1 MAYKL
6 NFGHFL
12 LPLSMN
18 QGPVDAKLA
27 ERLFVL
33 RSEYLCLKKRPERHA
48 IRNLLAMLAFRLG
61 QFDRALEYLDKIL
74 SPGEDPDNLNALA
87 NRRYMCEDLFR
98 VQEARECEK
107 RIKRL
112 LAEDGGEGMDMRC
125 KKLRARSLAEQAFAY
140 AFELFEESVSFG
152 RYRKAIELYQKA
164 VDLAGTAIDK
174 DEMDEWIFI
183 IGVASFIIYKR
194 IKYGTPSEE
203 TKTRLQTAVTSFIRT
218 VQDCQ
223 DENLVSDSWRHLGV
237 LFKQSAEQ
245 EQTSLLPSLPDDFHE
260 YLRTPGMCFEKAYSV
275 SPRDPRILAR
285 YAEYCKNTGDM
296 AKALGLVNES
306 IQLNTTVL
314 NLHAFCV
321 RAYILVEQYK
331 EQLNSF
337 KEPSLNLLED
347 AERDLSI
354 TLRFFV
360 TPWHLAAMAE
370 VFYLKALDR
379 QGMLKEGR
387 EGMDNLRVALTYCS
401 KAAACHDGQKR
412 PEVHKQRGECLC
424 AMGEHRTA
432 LVCFKRAV
440 ECEIANQFYKG
451 SIGALV
457 KEYAHVLRHGSSSF
471 TCDPPFLKDMVYWLH
486 KASGTCLSKN
496 STLKQ
501 LTHLQQIPGFWKTFT
516 YYCTQNELRDDL
528 EYIELAAKCGRGS
541 QSRVYRKHSYPTLEA
556 STSALFVNRRRES
569 FHGEGSF
576 KLEVS
581 SRPGIS
587 QTLDSIHPET
597 VAVAVSSIKLD
608 AGSSMQ
614 IPDKL
619 SRKDSTITK
628 DDSRKHVQP
637 APTKAFN
644 QRLPNDFFVIYTR
657 SASDWVQHSLLEE
670 LEGNRLKGCIRERDF
685 IPGKPELTNYS
696 DCIEGSVCTI
706 VILTKDFEEDQTCV
720 RGMIMA
726 MQEGKIVIPVLRES
740 RPLPKLLLQP
750 YRSLGLDAVDSTLDW
765 GRLEKII
772 EQQINLTT

>member
-1 MAYKL
+1 MAYTQ

-33 RSEYLCLKKRPERHA
+33 RSEYLRLKKRPERHA

-125 KKLRARSLAEQAFAY
+125 KKLRARSLGEQAYAY

-152 RYRKAIELYQKA
+152 RYRKAIELYQEA

-174 DEMDEWIFI
+174 DEMDEWIFT

-194 IKYGTPSEE
+194 IKYGTPGEE

-218 VQDCQ
+218 VRDCQ

-275 SPRDPRILAR
+275 SPHDPRILAR

-296 AKALGLVNES
+296 AKALKLVNES

-314 NLHAFCV
+314 NHHACCV

-337 KEPSLNLLED
+337 KEPSLTLLED

-401 KAAACHDGQKR
+401 QAAACHDGQKR

-440 ECEIANQFYKG
+440 ECEIANQLYKG
-451 SIGALV
+451 SIDALV

-471 TCDPPFLKDMVYWLH
+471 TCNPPFLKDMVYWLH
-486 KASGTCLSKN
+486 KASGTCLSTN

-516 YYCTQNELRDDL
+516 NYCRQNELRDDL

-541 QSRVYRKHSYPTLEA
+541 QSRVYRKHSHPTLEEA
-556 STSALFVNRRRES
+556 STSAFFVNRRTKS
-569 FHGEGSF
+569 FNGVDSF
-576 KLEVS
+576 KSEVS
-581 SRPGIS
+581 SKIDIS
-587 QTLDSIHPET
+587 QTADNIHPES
-597 VAVAVSSIKLD
+597 AVSSMTLD
-608 AGSSMQ
+608 AGNNMH
-614 IPDKL
+614 IADKL
-619 SRKDSTITK
+619 SREDK
-628 DDSRKHVQP
+628 DDTRKHAQP

-644 QRLPNDFFVIYTR
+644 QQLPNDFFVIYTS

-670 LEGNRLKGCIRERDF
+670 LERNRLKGCTRDRDF
-685 IPGKPELTNYS
+685 IGNMPVLKNFS
-696 DCIEGSVCTI
+696 DCIEGSACTI
-706 VILTKDFEEDQTCV
+706 VILTRDIEKDPSCEW
-720 RGMIMA
+720 GMHMA
-726 MQEGKIVIPVLRES
+726 IIEGKVVIPVLRDCM
-740 RPLPKLLLQP
+740 PIPKLLRP
-750 YRSLGLDAVDSTLDW
+750 AYRSRGLDAVDGTLDW
-765 GRLEKII
+765 GRLERII
-772 EQQINLTT
+772 EQQINLTTYIT